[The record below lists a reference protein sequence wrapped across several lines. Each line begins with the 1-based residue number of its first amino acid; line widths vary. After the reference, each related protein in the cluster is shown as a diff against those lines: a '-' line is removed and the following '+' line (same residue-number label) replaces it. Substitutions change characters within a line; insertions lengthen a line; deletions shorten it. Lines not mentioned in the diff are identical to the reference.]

1 MNLRGSDKLIL
12 DKGKD
17 NHTVFK
23 TEDSYPHFYKN
34 TRIKV
39 DKYFFN
45 FSILNKQWVCVS
57 PPREK

>member
-45 FSILNKQWVCVS
+45 FSILNK
-57 PPREK
+57 R